1 MAWEAALIT
10 AAGSLAGS
18 IGGGLI
24 GQSGQAATNAQAM
37 QLAREQMQFQERMSN
52 TAYQRAMADMKAAG
66 LNPILAAFQGG
77 ATTPPGAMAALGNP
91 GAAMQ
96 QGLMEAGGSGKAAAE
111 VYGKLKT
118 AEKDVTQAQVNS
130 AQVDFTKAQ
139 ERLADVQSVTS
150 AYQAQQLHSN
160 SRLQDQ
166 ETKNKEIEHIILLHG
181 TGTAESAAK
190 IKQIEAEYA
199 AKWGPGAYGHLAGTL
214 ERALNRFA
222 PGIIPGILG
231 GAQSPTQKPGDS
243 FARPN
248 AAGDHPQTQKPY
260 RGTQQW

>member
-1 MAWEAALIT
+1 MAWEAALIS

-37 QLAREQMQFQERMSN
+37 QLAREQMAFQERMSN
-52 TAYQRAMADMKAAG
+52 TAYQRAMSDMKAAG

-96 QGLMEAGGSGKAAAE
+96 QGLSEAANSGRSAAE
-111 VYGKLKT
+111 IYGKLKT
-118 AEKDVTQAQVNS
+118 AEKDTTQSQVND
-130 AQVDFTKAQ
+130 AMIGLTRAQ
-139 ERLADVQSVTS
+139 ERKADVESVTS
-150 AYQAQQLHSN
+150 AYHAQQLHSN

-166 ETKNKEIEHIILLHG
+166 ETKNKEIENAILQHG
-181 TGTAESAAK
+181 VGTAASSAK
-190 IKQIEAEYA
+190 IRAIEAEYA
-199 AKWGPGAYGHLAGTL
+199 AKWGPGTYGQMGGTA
-214 ERALNRFA
+214 ERVLDRVLGGGGPGA
-222 PGIIPGILG
+222 PGAHPS
-231 GAQSPTQKPGDS
+231 APTQRPQ

-248 AAGDHPQTQKPY
+248 AAGDQPQYQTPP
-260 RGTQQW
+260 RRNLDW

>member
-10 AAGSLAGS
+10 GAASLAGNLF
-18 IGGGLI
+18 GGMT
-24 GQSGQAATNAQAM
+24 GQAGQAATNQMQM

-96 QGLMEAGGSGKAAAE
+96 QGLMEAGQSARQAGEA
-111 VYGKLKT
+111 YGRLKT
-118 AEKDVTQAQVNS
+118 AEKDTTQAEVNQAQVG
-130 AQVDFTKAQ
+130 FTRAQ

-150 AYQAQQLHSN
+150 AYQAQQLQSN

-166 ETKNKEIEHIILLHG
+166 ETKNKEIEMIILQHG
-181 TGTAESAAK
+181 VGTAASNAK
-190 IKQIEAEYA
+190 IKAVEAEYF
-199 AKWGPGAYGHLAGTL
+199 AKWGPHRLGQLGALG
-214 ERALNRFA
+214 ERLWERFMTGQPGNPPA
-222 PGIIPGILG
+222 PSG
-231 GAQSPTQKPGDS
+231 PTQ
-243 FARPN
+243 RPEGRN
-248 AAGDHPQTQKPY
+248 PILPPPPSPEREREGQRF
-260 RGTQQW
+260 RGN